1 MELIELIKQ
10 AREVIIFSEGRET
23 PLGEKERAAFDLI
36 LNDVFEGGYEMP
48 ALGVSLDAL
57 VKEATKTGTWI
68 QFVFPR
74 AYTHREMP
82 FEALLTEIKEGFG
95 GLEFMRMNN
104 GKYAGRDYYYSL
116 ARGVSADELYRFAA
130 EYVGRK

>member
-10 AREVIIFSEGRET
+10 AREIIIVSDGREI
-23 PLGEKERAAFDLI
+23 PIGEDERAR
-36 LNDVFEGGYEMP
+36 FELTLDAVSAGGYEMP

-57 VKEATKTGTWI
+57 VKEAMKSGLWLK
-68 QFVFPR
+68 FVFPR
-74 AYTHREMP
+74 ALTHREMP
-82 FEALLTEIKEGFG
+82 FEALSAQIKEGFG
-95 GLEFMRMNN
+95 GLEFMRMND

-116 ARGVSADELYRFAA
+116 ARGADADELFRFVS